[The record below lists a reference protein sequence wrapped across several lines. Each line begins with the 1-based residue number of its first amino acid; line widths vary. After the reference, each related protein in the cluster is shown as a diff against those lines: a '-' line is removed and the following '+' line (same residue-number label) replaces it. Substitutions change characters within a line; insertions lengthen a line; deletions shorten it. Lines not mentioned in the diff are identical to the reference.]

1 MHNIHFLLNTGVG
14 LGNISI
20 GIMLA
25 LPAWS
30 PEFRSLAWSPEF
42 RSLVKNPPTLGSLC
56 FGGRDR
62 EIPGAHWPNCFS

>member
-25 LPAWS
+25 LP
-30 PEFRSLAWSPEF
+30 AWSPEF